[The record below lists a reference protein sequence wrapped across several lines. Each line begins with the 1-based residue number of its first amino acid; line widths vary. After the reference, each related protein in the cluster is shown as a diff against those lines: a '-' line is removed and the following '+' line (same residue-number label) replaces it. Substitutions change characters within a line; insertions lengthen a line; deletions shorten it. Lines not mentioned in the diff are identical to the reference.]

1 MKIFTF
7 QQHVLLSLVA
17 SFHVFKVAMLF
28 DFSSPEFLSHTK
40 LRKNQVNPVSQASL
54 IYMNSPLV
62 QNHLLTFYYQTPVMT
77 NELLYTK

>member
-7 QQHVLLSLVA
+7 QHVLLSLVA
-17 SFHVFKVAMLF
+17 SFHVFKAAMLF

-40 LRKNQVNPVSQASL
+40 LRKNQVNQVSQASL

-77 NELLYTK
+77 NELLYTI